1 MTGGDLLVVVP
12 WLLFAASMATI
23 GVLVARRRSPGERG
37 GGPPAARPQQAGK
50 RADCGPI
57 AEGQGLFAKGADTG
71 ECRPEGDGTEAGYRR
86 PGAGYGRLGAD
97 GRPGPGS
104 RPSPARE
111 RD

>member
-37 GGPPAARPQQAGK
+37 GGRPAAGPQKAVK
-50 RADCGPI
+50 RADGGRI
-57 AEGQGLFAKGADTG
+57 AEGQELSANGADTG
-71 ECRPEGDGTEAGYRR
+71 QCRPEEYGTEAGYRR
-86 PGAGYGRLGAD
+86 PG
-97 GRPGPGS
+97 PGS
-104 RPSPARE
+104 RPSTARE

>member
-23 GVLVARRRSPGERG
+23 GVLVARRRCPAERG
-37 GGPPAARPQQAGK
+37 SGRPAGPQERGK
-50 RADCGPI
+50 RADCGRI
-57 AEGQGLFAKGADTG
+57 AEGQEMFPRAADTG
-71 ECRPEGDGTEAGYRR
+71 ECRPGDGTEAGYRG
-86 PGAGYGRLGAD
+86 PGAGYGRPGAD

-104 RPSPARE
+104 RPGSARE